1 MPGFAG
7 IKAEEN
13 PTIKSWVK
21 SVAKYLEQEKI
32 KNPIIV
38 GHSLGGIMAQWL
50 AADYPLLVSKII
62 VVDALPC
69 LPSLSNPTFK
79 ENKNPDCSMFV
90 NTFDNMNDQ
99 QFYQMQKRMM
109 LSMVADTSKVE
120 SIVDWGVKSD
130 RRTMAQIYCQ
140 LLNTDLREKISTV
153 ICPSLILLE
162 PAFKQMNTTIAQQ
175 YQNLK
180 GAKLEYGTS
189 GLHFIMYDNKDWYFQ
204 QLKSFLN

>member
-1 MPGFAG
+1 MKKIKVLLVFIAFLLLCINVFAQNNSLNVKISGHGNKSIIFIPGFACSGEVWNETVKNLGSEYKCYVFTMPGFAG

-90 NTFDNMNDQ
+90 NTFDNMND
-99 QFYQMQKRMM
+99 
-109 LSMVADTSKVE
+109 
-120 SIVDWGVKSD
+120 
-130 RRTMAQIYCQ
+130 IY
-140 LLNTDLREKISTV
+140 DGWIRFSPHAE
-153 ICPSLILLE
+153 
-162 PAFKQMNTTIAQQ
+162 
-175 YQNLK
+175 
-180 GAKLEYGTS
+180 
-189 GLHFIMYDNKDWYFQ
+189 
-204 QLKSFLN
+204 